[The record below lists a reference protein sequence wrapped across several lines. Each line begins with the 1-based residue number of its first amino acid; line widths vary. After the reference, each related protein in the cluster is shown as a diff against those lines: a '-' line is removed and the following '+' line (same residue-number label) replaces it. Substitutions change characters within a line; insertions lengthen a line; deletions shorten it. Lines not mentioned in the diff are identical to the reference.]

1 MVFPSLISF
10 LHIIDFDI
18 VSTEV
23 RINTN
28 NNSTFTQLVITNDP
42 VAEGIEF
49 LTLTLAGGY
58 VEGMIT
64 ANVASADEHTTV
76 FIEDDDGKYS
86 VNL

>member
-28 NNSTFTQLVITNDP
+28 NNSTFTRLVITNDP
-42 VAEGIEF
+42 VVEGIEF
-49 LTLTLAGGY
+49 LTPTLSGGR
-58 VEGMIT
+58 VVGMVT
-64 ANVASADEHTTV
+64 ANVASAGEHTTV
-76 FIEDDDGKYS
+76 YIQDNDGKYIP
-86 VNL
+86 